1 MRRNN
6 KEVNIPNSLK
16 KKKKRFIANH
26 SYKTYFVKMLSTLC
40 DASCLIKSIKFLA
53 AYVRR

>member
-26 SYKTYFVKMLSTLC
+26 SHKTYFVKMLSALC

>member
-1 MRRNN
+1 M
-6 KEVNIPNSLK
+6 EVKIPYSLK
-16 KKKKRFIANH
+16 KKEKGLLLVSH
-26 SYKTYFVKMLSTLC
+26 KTYFVKVLSALC